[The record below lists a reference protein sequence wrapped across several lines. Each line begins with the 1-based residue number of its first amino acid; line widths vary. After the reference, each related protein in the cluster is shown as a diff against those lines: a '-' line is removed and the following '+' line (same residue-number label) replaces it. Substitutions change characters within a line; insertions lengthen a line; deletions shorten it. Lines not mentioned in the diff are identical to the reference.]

1 MYSLQRGEEDSFL
14 KIKDKNANLILEHD
28 RAENGVFS
36 YNSKFAI
43 FTIKEWNDTITEL
56 KRRKVKKD
64 KMPMDSLGIFNLQ
77 TKSLV
82 KISNIKSYK
91 NPEKW
96 SGYLAYTYDLPKKN
110 KKDTI
115 KAKKINKKPSIK
127 NGYPLVVRNLDTEK
141 EDTIPFVLDYT
152 FSKERKFISYI
163 TSGEKNST
171 KPGIYIK
178 DLSDNT
184 LSLIHI

>member
-1 MYSLQRGEEDSFL
+1 MKKFAIIFLIISLNIHGQKKVLNHKDFDIWNRIQNSKISSSGDFIMYSLQRGEKDSFL
-14 KIKDKNANLILEHD
+14 KIKDKNANLIFEHD

-82 KISNIKSYK
+82 KISNIKS
-91 NPEKW
+91 
-96 SGYLAYTYDLPKKN
+96 
-110 KKDTI
+110 
-115 KAKKINKKPSIK
+115 
-127 NGYPLVVRNLDTEK
+127 
-141 EDTIPFVLDYT
+141 VL
-152 FSKERKFISYI
+152 
-163 TSGEKNST
+163 N
-171 KPGIYIK
+171 
-178 DLSDNT
+178 
-184 LSLIHI
+184 